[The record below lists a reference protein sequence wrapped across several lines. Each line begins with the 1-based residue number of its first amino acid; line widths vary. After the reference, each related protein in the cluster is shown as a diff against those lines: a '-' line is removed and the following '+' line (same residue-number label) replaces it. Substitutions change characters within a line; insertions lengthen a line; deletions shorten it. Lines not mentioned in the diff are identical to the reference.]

1 MIWSRGFRPSWP
13 YLAGDGTKKQKGF
26 SLIELLIVVT
36 IILII
41 AAIAIPNLL
50 RAKMAAN
57 EASAVGSLRTIT
69 TAQATYSSMY
79 SVGYARTLA
88 ALGSP
93 AAGLPTNTCTQAGLI
108 DPVLTGGN
116 KSGYNFA
123 DFAGITANGTVPAA
137 IPPGCA
143 DGAAAWTLAPVPV
156 TCDTTGH
163 RTFFLDQT
171 GVIRFSAAAACPA
184 ATVASAPLQ

>member
-1 MIWSRGFRPSWP
+1 
-13 YLAGDGTKKQKGF
+13 
-26 SLIELLIVVT
+26 
-36 IILII
+36 
-41 AAIAIPNLL
+41 
-50 RAKMAAN
+50 
-57 EASAVGSLRTIT
+57 
-69 TAQATYSSMY
+69 MY
-79 SVGYARTLA
+79 NVGYARTLA

-93 AAGLPTNTCTQAGLI
+93 AAGLPTNTCNSAGLL
-108 DPVLTGGN
+108 DPVLTAGT

-123 DFAGITANGTVPAA
+123 DFAGITANGTAPAA

-143 DGAAAWTLAPVPV
+143 DGAAAWILAPVPV